1 MDTTLLTTFA
11 AAAALA
17 LIALAPLLLS
27 LRRAASPRG
36 RRDAALA
43 LHRAQLA
50 ELDRELAAGRLGA
63 IEHASATLEVQRRLL
78 AVAATEE
85 GPPRRASR
93 VPLLATLVLVPT
105 AALLL
110 YLYTGHPEMPAAPLS
125 ARLVA
130 AQTRAQQDDALI
142 AKLRAGLATLDPHT
156 DAARRGYVL
165 LGTAE
170 AARGR
175 YGAAAAAWNIAL
187 AQRWEPE
194 LAAEAAEAQTRAD
207 GKVTP
212 ATAAAFRRAL
222 AAAPADAPWRK
233 MVEERLK

>member
-1 MDTTLLTTFA
+1 MLTTFA

-17 LIALAPLLLS
+17 LTALAPLLLS

-63 IEHASATLEVQRRLL
+63 AEHASATLEVQRRML
-78 AVAATEE
+78 AAAAADDTA
-85 GPPRRASR
+85 PRRASR
-93 VPLLATLVLVPT
+93 APLLATLMLVPA

-110 YLYTGHPEMPAAPLS
+110 YLYGGHPDLPAAPLS
-125 ARLVA
+125 ARIAA
-130 AQTRAQQDDALI
+130 AQLHEQQDDALI
-142 AKLRAGLATLDPHT
+142 ARLRAGLARLDPHT
-156 DAARRGYVL
+156 DSARKGYVL

-170 AARGR
+170 ATRGR
-175 YGAAAAAWNIAL
+175 YAAAAAAWKIAL
-187 AQRWEPE
+187 AQRWEPD

-207 GKVTP
+207 GRVTP
-212 ATAAAFRRAL
+212 ATAAEFRRAL
-222 AAAPADAPWRK
+222 AEAPADAPWRK